1 MSSTSPLKEIPGLVW
16 GYRFDPERG
25 QGRALPADAERAEA
39 LRDNGPLWLHLAL
52 SDARIPGFL
61 EGLPDLP
68 DAARQTLIER
78 DNHVS
83 ITVTAGVVHGVLPDL
98 ERDFD
103 VETRDVGWFR
113 FAFTDRLI
121 ITARLHP
128 LRCTEAVR
136 SLVEQGRPHTRPVM
150 VFESIVTEFQRTVS
164 RLVVEMT
171 DELDVIEDHVYDDA
185 PRDERRR
192 LGPVRR
198 TIVRLHRQVRAT
210 IQLLRRLEAEDR
222 RDVPAG
228 MEDVADRLVDRLAGV
243 YSDLQALQDRAR
255 LLHEEIDSKISSET
269 NRHLYVLSVMTALLL
284 PPTLVVGFFGM
295 NTSDMAF
302 TATVGGTWYAFSL
315 CAASILGAWWLL
327 RRNGIF

>member
-1 MSSTSPLKEIPGLVW
+1 MNEIPGLVW
-16 GYRFDPERG
+16 GYRFDPAT
-25 QGRALPADAERAEA
+25 GRATVLPADAG
-39 LRDNGPLWLHLAL
+39 RDVVGRDDGILWLHLAL

-61 EGLPDLP
+61 AGIADLP
-68 DAARQTLIER
+68 EAARQTLTER
-78 DNHVS
+78 DTHVKL
-83 ITVTAGVVHGVLPDL
+83 TVTDGVVHGVLTDL
-98 ERDFD
+98 EREFD
-103 VETRDVGWFR
+103 YETRDIGWFR
-113 FAFTDRLI
+113 FAFSDRLI

-128 LRCTEAVR
+128 LRCIETARHAV
-136 SLVEQGRPHTRPVM
+136 ENGRAHSHPVHI
-150 VFESIVTEFQRTVS
+150 FESIVLEFQKTLV

-171 DELDVIEDHVYDDA
+171 DELDTIEDHVFDDV

-198 TIVRLHRQVRAT
+198 TIVRLHRQLRAT
-210 IQLLRRLEAEDR
+210 IQLMRRLEIEDR
-222 RDVPAG
+222 EDVPPG
-228 MEDVADRLVDRLAGV
+228 MAETAERLADKLGAV
-243 YSDLQALQDRAR
+243 YSDMQALQDRAR

-295 NTSDMAF
+295 NTSDMPF
-302 TATVGGTWYAFSL
+302 TLAVGGTWYAFSV